1 MLSRRRAR
9 VTTGKHR
16 TCTESEKEVQRLGRH
31 HVGKRLNRALLG
43 RDFLE
48 SNKLEASTAKA
59 EI

>member
-1 MLSRRRAR
+1 MN
-9 VTTGKHR
+9 
-16 TCTESEKEVQRLGRH
+16 E
-31 HVGKRLNRALLG
+31 RLNKALQG